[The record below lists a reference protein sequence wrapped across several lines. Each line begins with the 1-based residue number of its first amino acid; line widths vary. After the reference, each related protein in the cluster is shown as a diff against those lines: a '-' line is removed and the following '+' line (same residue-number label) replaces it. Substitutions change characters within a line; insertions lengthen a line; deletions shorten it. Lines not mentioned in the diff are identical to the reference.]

1 MEKKDFNKYMN
12 NLNSDQRET
21 LNAIGTMLIEMMAD
35 KNPKAMLLKVYD
47 DLCSSECGIMD
58 KVMDSKE
65 TEKVERTIEIVKQV
79 TAILKDF
86 EKEVF

>member
-1 MEKKDFNKYMN
+1 MKKEDFEKIMDNATEEEMEM
-12 NLNSDQRET
+12 LNQVC
-21 LNAIGTMLIEMMAD
+21 NMLIEKIAD
-35 KNPKAMLLKVYD
+35 TNPKAMLLKVYD
-47 DLCSSECGIMD
+47 DLCSSEYGIMD

>member
-1 MEKKDFNKYMN
+1 MEKKDFNKFMN

-21 LNAIGTMLIEMMAD
+21 LNAISTMLIEMMAD
-35 KNPKAMLLKVYD
+35 KNPKAMLLKVFD
-47 DLCSSECGIMD
+47 DLRSSEYGIID